1 MKEIKDIKVGD
12 TIVFTGKEILLSDNF
27 IRVEYFNEAGLNLLS
42 IGARCRITK
51 IFQSTFGYSA
61 DAESAKHYNYE
72 MITLDC
78 PNGEYEFLIDVIR
91 ENFIRCP
98 REVAFE
104 TLGL

>member
-27 IRVEYFNEAGLNLLS
+27 IRVEYFNEAGLNIMS
-42 IGARCRITK
+42 VGARCRITK
-51 IFQSTFGYSA
+51 IFQSTFGY
-61 DAESAKHYNYE
+61 NYE
-72 MITLDC
+72 MVTLDC
-78 PNGEYEFLIDVIR
+78 PNGEYEFLMDIVGA
-91 ENFIRCP
+91 NFKRCP

>member
-51 IFQSTFGYSA
+51 IFQSTFGY
-61 DAESAKHYNYE
+61 NYE

-78 PNGEYEFLIDVIR
+78 PNGEYEFLIVVIR

-104 TLGL
+104 KLGL

>member
-1 MKEIKDIKVGD
+1 MSV
-12 TIVFTGKEILLSDNF
+12 
-27 IRVEYFNEAGLNLLS
+27 
-42 IGARCRITK
+42 GARCRITK
-51 IFQSTFGYSA
+51 IFQSTFGYNYFA
-61 DAESAKHYNYE
+61 DAKSASHYE

-104 TLGL
+104 KLGL